1 MFERVIIVPAVMLV
15 MSAVAAVAADGEE
28 PTPPFPW
35 EKYGLTRSENPACI
49 PAPRGTWWPDYHTAM
64 LAHEPRQAARVV
76 FLGDSITMM
85 WRSQSGYEGGTPVW
99 DGYYRDLPAAN
110 LGISGDR
117 TEHILW
123 RITEGGD
130 LEDCKPEVLVL
141 LIGINNH
148 LQRKD
153 TPEQV
158 AEGTATIIDYLKRRL
173 PETKILLLGI
183 FPCWEKPENP
193 SRAWVRDTNA
203 LLAPIADRQRVW
215 YLDIGHV
222 FVEPDGTIS
231 KDKLRDLLHLSEVGY
246 RLWAGAMAPYLD
258 DLLNNGGAGEMWDR
272 GDTTA
277 E

>member
-1 MFERVIIVPAVMLV
+1 MPERITILIALISVVPLAGAM
-15 MSAVAAVAADGEE
+15 ADGGGEGE
-28 PTPPFPW
+28 DPPPPFAW
-35 EKYGLTRSENPACI
+35 ETYGITPSENPACI
-49 PAPRGTWWPDYHTAM
+49 PAPRGTWWPAYHAAM
-64 LAHEPRQAARVV
+64 LQREPRQTAKVI

-99 DGYYRDLPAAN
+99 EEHYADLPAAN

-130 LEDCKPEVLVL
+130 LDGCNPELLVL

-153 TPEQV
+153 SPQQV
-158 AEGTATIIDYLKRRL
+158 AEGLASVISYLKREL

-183 FPCWEKPENP
+183 FPCWEQPQNP

-203 LLAPIADRQRVW
+203 LLAPMADRKRVW

-231 KDKLRDLLHLSEVGY
+231 REKLRDLLHLSEAGY
-246 RLWAGAMAPYLD
+246 RLWAEAMAPYLG
-258 DLLNNGGAGEMWDR
+258 DLLSNGGNGDVWD
-272 GDTTA
+272 D
-277 E
+277 

>member
-1 MFERVIIVPAVMLV
+1 MLERIIVLAAAMLV
-15 MSAVAAVAADGEE
+15 MSAVAAAGADGEE

-35 EKYGLTRSENPACI
+35 EKYGLTPSENPACI
-49 PAPRGTWWPDYHTAM
+49 PAPRGAWWPDYHTAM
-64 LAHEPRQAARVV
+64 LARELRQAARVV

-99 DGYYRDLPAAN
+99 DEYYRDLPAAN

-130 LEDCKPEVLVL
+130 LEGCDPEVLVL

-193 SRAWVRDTNA
+193 SRTWVRDTNA
-203 LLAPIADRQRVW
+203 LLAPMADRQRLW
-215 YLDIGHV
+215 YLYIGHV

-231 KDKLRDLLHLSEVGY
+231 KEKLRDLLHLSEVGY
-246 RLWAGAMAPYLD
+246 RLWAEAMVPYLD

-272 GDTTA
+272 PDTPA